1 MILPPPTPTRTDT
14 LFPYTTL
21 CRSVFDGS
29 AQRPTRGILRQFRQ
43 IEYQNRTTV
52 GENRRAADAG
62 HAADLRTDRLAVPD
76 LARPR
81 VWRPGRAGARCRSLR
96 IAAACRGAVSGRCL
110 AGAVRETLGKRE
122 HPAECAGP

>member
-43 IEYQNRTTV
+43 IEHQNRTTV

-62 HAADLRTDRLAVPD
+62 HAADLPTGRL
-76 LARPR
+76 
-81 VWRPGRAGARCRSLR
+81 RSEAHTSELQSLLR
-96 IAAACRGAVSGRCL
+96 ISYAVFCLKANTRTPITRTPHSPTPTWLAAAPGWTVPRQ
-110 AGAVRETLGKRE
+110 
-122 HPAECAGP
+122 H